1 MNVLTLNLTDTV
13 KIEVDNSFTGQET
26 IKYNGEVVSEK
37 KSLLGHN
44 HQFEREENGEVVHY
58 EVRISIKHLT
68 RVGIDI
74 YRNNKVIL
82 LS

>member
-1 MNVLTLNLTDTV
+1 MNVLTLNLSDTV

-26 IKYNGEVVSEK
+26 IKYNGEIVSEK
-37 KSLLGHN
+37 KSLLGEN
-44 HQFEREENGEVVHY
+44 HQFEREENGELVRY
-58 EVRISIKHLT
+58 EVRISIKQLT

>member
-1 MNVLTLNLTDTV
+1 MNVLTLNLSDAV
-13 KIEVDNSFTGQET
+13 RIEVDNSYTGKET
-26 IKYNGEVVSEK
+26 IKYNGEIVSEK
-37 KSLLGHN
+37 KSLLGEN
-44 HQFEREENGEVVHY
+44 HRFEREEQGEMAQY

-74 YRNNKVIL
+74 YRNDKVIL

>member
-1 MNVLTLNLTDTV
+1 MNVLTLNLSDQV
-13 KIEVDNSFTGQET
+13 RIEVDNSFTGQET
-26 IKYNGEVVSEK
+26 IKYNGEIVSEK
-37 KSLLGHN
+37 KSLLGEN
-44 HQFEREENGEVVHY
+44 HRFEREENGEIAQY

-74 YRNNKVIL
+74 YRNNKVVL

>member
-1 MNVLTLNLTDTV
+1 MNVLTLHLSDSV
-13 KIEVDNSFTGQET
+13 KIEVDNSFTGLET
-26 IKYNGEVVSEK
+26 IKYNGEIVSEK
-37 KSLLGHN
+37 KSLLGEN
-44 HQFEREENGEVVHY
+44 HRFEREENGETAQY

-74 YRNNKVIL
+74 YRNNKVLL